1 MAIICPKKQLTF
13 QEHSLKKTLTFEKQI
28 LSQDK
33 YVNIFVHQMEPI
45 VFIIHKY
52 LSTHVQFWKLG
63 NITWIFCIFIQIM
76 HLDQSCVCKTFDELQ

>member
-1 MAIICPKKQLTF
+1 MPRRGYNWHNDILGYLSMAIICPKKQLTF
-13 QEHSLKKTLTFEKQI
+13 QEHSLKKTLTFEEQI

-52 LSTHVQFWKLG
+52 LSKHVQF
-63 NITWIFCIFIQIM
+63 
-76 HLDQSCVCKTFDELQ
+76 